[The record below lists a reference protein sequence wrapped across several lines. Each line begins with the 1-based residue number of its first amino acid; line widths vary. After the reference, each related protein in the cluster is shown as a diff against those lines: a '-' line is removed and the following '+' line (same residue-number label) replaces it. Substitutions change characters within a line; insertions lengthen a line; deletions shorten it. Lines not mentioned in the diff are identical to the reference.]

1 MLNMSKMKKKEKETF
16 CYFVLILPNI
26 AIKSTLKSY
35 PVGKNT
41 FRFFN
46 CVNNSYILYQTKK
59 ILKKYK
65 IESFYS
71 TLIVKSRYPFLKSC
85 L

>member
-1 MLNMSKMKKKEKETF
+1 MLNMSKKKKQEKETF

-46 CVNNSYILYQTKK
+46 CVNNSYIFV
-59 ILKKYK
+59 
-65 IESFYS
+65 SD
-71 TLIVKSRYPFLKSC
+71 
-85 L
+85 